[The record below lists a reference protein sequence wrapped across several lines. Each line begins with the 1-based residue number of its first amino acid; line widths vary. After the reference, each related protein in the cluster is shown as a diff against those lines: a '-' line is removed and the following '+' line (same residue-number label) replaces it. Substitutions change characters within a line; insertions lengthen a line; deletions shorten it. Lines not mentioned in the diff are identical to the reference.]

1 MRLTMNYFLNVAIQA
16 IKWYL
21 GTGAANT
28 LIDSII
34 SLISDERT
42 GEEKRAYV
50 VEMGRS
56 QLDLVDKEFGI
67 KALIELVLAKY
78 LTKTSA

>member
-1 MRLTMNYFLNVAIQA
+1 MNYFLNVAIQA

-21 GTGAANT
+21 GTNAASI
-28 LIDSII
+28 LIESVI
-34 SLISDERT
+34 SLISDDRS
-42 GEEKRAYV
+42 GAEKRDYV
-50 VEMGRS
+50 IQMGRD

-78 LTKTSA
+78 TEKSE

>member
-1 MRLTMNYFLNVAIQA
+1 MNYFLNVAIQA

-21 GTGAANT
+21 GTNAASV
-28 LIDSII
+28 LIDATI
-34 SLISDERT
+34 SLISDDRT
-42 GEEKRAYV
+42 GAEKREYV
-50 VEMGRS
+50 LQVGKQ

-78 LTKTSA
+78 LS